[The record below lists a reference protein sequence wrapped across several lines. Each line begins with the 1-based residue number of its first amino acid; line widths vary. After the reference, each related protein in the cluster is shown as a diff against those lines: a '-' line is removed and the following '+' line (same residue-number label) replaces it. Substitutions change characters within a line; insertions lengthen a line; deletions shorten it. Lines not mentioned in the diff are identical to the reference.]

1 MCFLIK
7 KKTDEKKKRTRG
19 LWVGLLLL
27 AASAGLAVW
36 CILWGLPRLLPSA
49 AAPSSSP
56 LPDPPPGAEPDNR
69 QGTKALAV
77 DVPVVLQ
84 NPELPAGCEATAAAM
99 LLAAYGYDTDKLS
112 FAAALPKCSLEL
124 HDGLL
129 YGPHP
134 GETFIGSPDSSYGF
148 GVFAPAVAKTM
159 QAMIDK
165 ASGRHRAL
173 DVSGVG
179 EDALLAY
186 LDRGIPV
193 CIWTTME
200 LRPLANKGGW
210 YLKDGDAY
218 TNRYYTWPGNEH
230 CVVLVAYD
238 RYTVTVHDP
247 LQGVVTW
254 ERALFFQRHAE
265 VGAFAVVLEAT

>member
-1 MCFLIK
+1 MCFFIK
-7 KKTDEKKKRTRG
+7 KKTVEKKKRTRG
-19 LWVGLLLL
+19 LWMGLLLL

-36 CILWGLPRLLPSA
+36 CVLWGLPRLLPSA

-56 LPDPPPGAEPDNR
+56 LPDPPSSAEPYNR

-84 NPELPAGCEATAAAM
+84 NPELPAGC
-99 LLAAYGYDTDKLS
+99 DKLS
-112 FAAALPKCSLEL
+112 FAAAMPKCSLEL

-134 GETFIGSPDSSYGF
+134 GEMFIGSPDSSYGF

-159 QAMIDK
+159 QAIIDE
-165 ASGRHRAL
+165 ASGRHRAN

-179 EDALLAY
+179 EEALLAY

-210 YLKDGDAY
+210 YLRDGGAY

-254 ERALFFQRHAE
+254 ERTLFFQRHAE
-265 VGAFAVVLEAT
+265 VGAFAIVLEAA